1 LNKKVRNAQLAQY
14 NYIICAGKKEA
25 DSGTVDIRTRE
36 NKRKGTMR
44 LDEFHEFLQATE
56 MPSKSSVYEQFYAKA
71 WDPAHFKVGTCAD
84 AHGHGE
90 KAPAGGNL
98 KVNTDSVFNPMYQAI
113 MAVADM
119 TNFKV
124 DTNVTADKSKD
135 AFAQP
140 VYATLAEGAIISDT
154 LAIMRHMVGS
164 GGLLGANPMEEARI
178 TQWISWCQEKWVA
191 SSAKTLASLY
201 AGNADA
207 Q

>member
-1 LNKKVRNAQLAQY
+1 MRNSQLAQY
-14 NYIICAGKKEA
+14 NYILCAGEKEA
-25 DSGTVDIRTRE
+25 EAGTVDIRTRE
-36 NKRKGTMR
+36 NKRMGTMR
-44 LDEFHEFLQATE
+44 LDEFHEFLQSTE
-56 MPSKSSVYEQFYAKA
+56 MPNKSKVYEQFYAKA

-84 AHGHGE
+84 AHSGP
-90 KAPAGGNL
+90 KPAGGSL
-98 KVNTDSVFNPMYQAI
+98 KMNTDSVYNPMYNAI

-119 TNFKV
+119 ANFKV
-124 DTNVTADKSKD
+124 DTKITADKSKD
-135 AFAQP
+135 AFAKP
-140 VYATLAEGAIISDT
+140 VYATLADGAIISDP

-178 TQWISWCQEKWVA
+178 TQWISWCQEKWES